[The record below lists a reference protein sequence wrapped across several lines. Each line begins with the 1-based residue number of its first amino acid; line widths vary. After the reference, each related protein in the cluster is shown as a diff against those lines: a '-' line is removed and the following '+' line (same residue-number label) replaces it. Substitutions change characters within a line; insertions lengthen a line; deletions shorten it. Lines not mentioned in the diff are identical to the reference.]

1 MDDKTAPR
9 SEGGTTELLESEHER
24 TADALRAS
32 EERLLLA
39 QTAGGVGVWD
49 WETATGRTYWSD
61 QMWTIYGLEP
71 GPEPPSD
78 ELWQS
83 RLHPEDY
90 ERMTSAMERFLAS
103 EETEYHYEFRIV
115 RPDGEVRWVESV
127 ARLKRSDTGTAVRL
141 SGVNFDITARKQT
154 EEALRRSEEELRRAA
169 AELSEAD
176 RRKDEFL
183 ATLAHELRN
192 PLSPIR
198 NALQILRITGTPDP
212 RTQWGWDVIDRQ
224 VDHLTRLIDDLLD
237 VSRIT
242 RNKLELRKQRVQ
254 LADVVHAAV
263 ENCRPLIDQSR
274 HQVTVTL
281 PPEPIILE
289 ADQVRLVQVLMNL
302 LNNAIKYT
310 PAGGRIRLTAERHGA
325 EVRVSVEDTGI
336 GIPPDELARLF
347 DMFYQVDRT
356 LERSYGGLGIGLT
369 LVRRLVEMHGGS
381 IDARSA
387 GPDQGSQLVVR
398 LPVLTE
404 PAAPQP
410 EPGGRGPGKSS
421 THRILVVDD
430 NVDSAD
436 SLALMLEL
444 GGHEVRVANDGLE
457 ALETARDFLPGVVL
471 LDLGMPKLSGYEVAR
486 LIRQE
491 PWGQD
496 LVLIAQTGWGQEEDR
511 RRTHEAGFDAHLT
524 KPLDHALL
532 KELLGDLSTHR

>member
-1 MDDKTAPR
+1 VDDKTAPR